1 MLWTTSLPSP
11 HISCFSVAVCPGLAV
26 GKSLCVC
33 INLFLWAT
41 YRITTAASE
50 PDMALLPSLL
60 WHCSRGSTAREDPHA
75 TYPAPSYTKKIS
87 SAVSAWHRLSNKR
100 LLSASQQGTSQ
111 PHVDTYHMSL
121 LPCHLTRAMSHLLLP
136 CDTFEGWWAT
146 VSSLAPCLQWE
157 GRSWRGR
164 GLASTIITLKIC
176 SSVPEGLGRDL
187 PALWAGTA
195 LQSPPQLTFL
205 LVMARG
211 GRGEVQVDLK
221 GLGEVK

>member
-1 MLWTTSLPSP
+1 M
-11 HISCFSVAVCPGLAV
+11 SCFSVAVCPGLAV

-41 YRITTAASE
+41 YRITAAASE

-75 TYPAPSYTKKIS
+75 TYPAPSYTKKSLPLCLPGTVWAI
-87 SAVSAWHRLSNKR
+87 R

-111 PHVDTYHMSL
+111 PHVDTHRMSL
-121 LPCHLTRAMSHLLLP
+121 LRCHLTCAMSHLLLP
-136 CDTFEGWWAT
+136 RDTFEGWWAT
-146 VSSLAPCLQWE
+146 VPSLAPCLQWE
-157 GRSWRGR
+157 GRSWGAR

-176 SSVPEGLGRDL
+176 SSVPEGLGSDL

-195 LQSPPQLTFL
+195 LQSPHSWPSCWWWH
-205 LVMARG
+205 VVEEEKYRWI
-211 GRGEVQVDLK
+211 
-221 GLGEVK
+221 